1 MQTKNTRH
9 VVVDTTLGSLTI
21 VASGDAITG
30 LYFRHHIRRPA
41 QERFGPEVALGDD
54 ALLADGAAQLREYLS
69 GDRRE
74 FDLAFDAC
82 GDAFQRSV
90 WDMVSRVPF
99 GQTTTYGNIAQRL
112 GDKALSYRVGQA
124 VGANPLCI
132 FVPCH
137 RVLGADGK
145 LTGHA
150 GGLER
155 KRALLDLEEPT
166 EVTAGRLFQP

>member
-1 MQTKNTRH
+1 MH
-9 VVVDTTLGSLTI
+9 
-21 VASGDAITG
+21 
-30 LYFRHHIRRPA
+30 
-41 QERFGPEVALGDD
+41 
-54 ALLADGAAQLREYLS
+54 EYLA
-69 GDRRE
+69 GDRRG

-90 WDMVSRVPF
+90 WDMVPRVPF
-99 GQTTTYGNIAQRL
+99 GETTTYGNIAQRL
-112 GDKALSYRVGQA
+112 GDKALWYRVGQA
-124 VGANPLCI
+124 VGANPLCV

-145 LTGHA
+145 LTGYA